1 MDIRLDYYKAFYQV
15 AQCGSFSAAARQLFM
30 TQSAVSQAVKHLE
43 SALQVSLFV
52 RGSRG
57 TTLTAEGEVLFA
69 YVAQSLS
76 LIRKGEDELQR
87 IKKIEQGELRIGVG
101 DTISRYLLL
110 PYLDCFHQQH
120 PGIRLRIFNRTSG
133 DTVEMLKAGR
143 IDLAFINL
151 PYLDEALDVCK
162 YLEVHDTFVAGNK
175 FASLKNCRLLPQDVG
190 QLPLILLERDSNSRR
205 YVDDWFLSHGVQLRP
220 EIELGSHDLLLEF
233 AKINLGVSCVTREF
247 AKKELDNGELFEL
260 DLLHPIPVRSVGIC
274 TLRSVTVP
282 LAARAFLD
290 VMGQDTCANPH
301 TKEQTT

>member
-15 AQCGSFSAAARQLFM
+15 AQCGSFSGAARQLFM

-43 SALQVSLFV
+43 TALQVSLFV

-69 YVAQSLS
+69 YVGQALS

-87 IKKIEQGELRIGVG
+87 IKKIELGELRIGVG

-110 PYLDCFHQQH
+110 PYLDRFHQQH

-133 DTVEMLKAGR
+133 DTVELLKAGR

-151 PYLDEALDVCK
+151 PYLDEALDVCQ
-162 YLEVHDTFVAGNK
+162 YLEVHDTFVAGDK
-175 FASLKNCRLLPQDVG
+175 FADLKGRRLVPQEVG

-247 AKKELDNGELFEL
+247 ATKELESGELFEL
-260 DLLHPIPVRSVGIC
+260 DLLQPIPVRSVGIC
-274 TLRSVTVP
+274 TLRGVTIP

-290 VMGQDTCANPH
+290 VMGQGNAQKRA
-301 TKEQTT
+301 KEAAK